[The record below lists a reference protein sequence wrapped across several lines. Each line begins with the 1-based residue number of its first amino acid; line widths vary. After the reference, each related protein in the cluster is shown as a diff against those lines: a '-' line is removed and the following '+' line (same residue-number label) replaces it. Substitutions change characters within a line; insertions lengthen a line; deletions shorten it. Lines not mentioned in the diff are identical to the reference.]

1 MNSKK
6 IGLGS
11 AVAVC
16 VGLIVATSCLVS
28 LGTGIGLAGRWF
40 IIPLFLV
47 MFLNAFVGFSFSEL
61 HGMMPNV
68 DGGTGQYL
76 LVGVGPVLSMMGN
89 LAVYVV
95 TMMLAACGEI
105 AMSGIVLTDLFFP
118 NLDYRI
124 ISMIILVAFFIV
136 NYFGI
141 DVFSKVQNVVV
152 ILLVGSMLILGILGV
167 VKGGTGTPVAYTNP
181 SLEDIGGMGGLM
193 GCAAIAFWLYIGVEF
208 VIPLA
213 KDMKN
218 PKRDVLLAIIIGLLL
233 LFVVQAILGC
243 GMTNY
248 VDLSILAADPTGMP
262 HMTYAYNLLGDI
274 GRYWMGGITI
284 LAAVST
290 MNTIFASTSKVMQ
303 GMGEEGMLPKVFA
316 KTNKYNAAIPG
327 MILMAIGVGALVMT
341 NLAASEGIGFI
352 VLAASCFWLTTY
364 CLIHISVLRLRK
376 KYPDAPRRKWLML
389 AGIPQI
395 IGIIGNLYMI
405 WNIDSGETRTKIFL
419 LFGVI
424 IAGLAVYSFIW
435 VCGVLKAKPF
445 ETIPMEVVND
455 GTIKFDELVKTQRIK
470 SRVTE

>member
-1 MNSKK
+1 MNDKK

-28 LGTGIGLAGRWF
+28 LGTGIGMAGRWF

-76 LVGVGPVLSMMGN
+76 LVGVGPLLSMMGN

-105 AMSGIVLTDLFFP
+105 AMSGIVITDLFFP
-118 NLDYRI
+118 NVDYRVVSI
-124 ISMIILVAFFIV
+124 VILVVFFIV
-136 NYFGI
+136 NYFGV

-152 ILLVGSMLILGILGV
+152 VLLVGSMFLLGILGV
-167 VKGGTGTPVAYTNP
+167 VKGGTGTPVTYANP
-181 SLEDIGGMGGLM
+181 SLEDIGGIGGLM

-208 VIPLA
+208 VIPVA

-233 LFVVQAILGC
+233 LFGVQALLGW

-248 VDLSILAADPTGMP
+248 VDLTVLLNDPTGMP
-262 HMTYAYNLLGDI
+262 HMTYAYNLLGNA

-284 LAAVST
+284 LAAIST
-290 MNTIFASTSKVMQ
+290 MNTVFASTSKVMQ
-303 GMGEEGMLPKVFA
+303 GMGEERMLPKIFG
-316 KTNKYNAAIPG
+316 KTNKYNAAVPG
-327 MILMAIGVGALVMT
+327 MILMAAGVGILVMT
-341 NLAASEGIGFI
+341 NLAASEGITFI
-352 VLAASCFWLTTY
+352 ILAASCFWLTTY

-376 KYPDAPRRKWLML
+376 KYPDAPRRKWLTL
-389 AGIPQI
+389 GGIPQI
-395 IGIIGNLYMI
+395 VGILGNLYMI
-405 WNIDSGETRTKIFL
+405 WNIDSGETRIKIFI
-419 LFGVI
+419 LFGGI
-424 IAGLAVYSFIW
+424 IAILAVYSVIW
-435 VCGVLKAKPF
+435 ICGVLKAKPF
-445 ETIPMEVVND
+445 ETVPMEVINE
-455 GTIKFDELVKTQRIK
+455 GTIKFNELVKKQN
-470 SRVTE
+470 S

>member
-1 MNSKK
+1 MNDKK

-28 LGTGIGLAGRWF
+28 LGTGIGMAGRWF

-76 LVGVGPVLSMMGN
+76 LVGVGPLLSMMGN

-105 AMSGIVLTDLFFP
+105 AMSGIVITDLFFT
-118 NLDYRI
+118 NVDYRVVSI
-124 ISMIILVAFFIV
+124 VILVVFFIV
-136 NYFGI
+136 NYFGV

-152 ILLVGSMLILGILGV
+152 VLLVGSMFLLGILGV
-167 VKGGTGTPVAYTNP
+167 VKGGTGTPVTYANP
-181 SLEDIGGMGGLM
+181 SLEDIGGIGGLM

-208 VIPLA
+208 VIPVA

-233 LFVVQAILGC
+233 LFGVQALLGW

-248 VDLSILAADPTGMP
+248 VDLTVLLNDPTGMP
-262 HMTYAYNLLGDI
+262 HMTYAYNLLGNA

-284 LAAVST
+284 LAAIST
-290 MNTIFASTSKVMQ
+290 MNTVFASTSKVMQ
-303 GMGEEGMLPKVFA
+303 GMGEEGMLPKIFG
-316 KTNKYNAAIPG
+316 KTNKYNAAVPG
-327 MILMAIGVGALVMT
+327 MILMAAGVGILVMT
-341 NLAASEGIGFI
+341 NLAASEGITFI
-352 VLAASCFWLTTY
+352 ILAASCFWLTTY

-376 KYPDAPRRKWLML
+376 KYPDAPRRKWLTL
-389 AGIPQI
+389 GGIPQI
-395 IGIIGNLYMI
+395 VGILGNLYMI
-405 WNIDSGETRTKIFL
+405 WNIDSGETRIKIFI
-419 LFGVI
+419 LFGGI
-424 IAGLAVYSFIW
+424 IAILAVYSVIW
-435 VCGVLKAKPF
+435 ICGVLKAKPF
-445 ETIPMEVVND
+445 ETVPMEVINE
-455 GTIKFDELVKTQRIK
+455 GTIKFNELVKKQN
-470 SRVTE
+470 S